1 MITMLS
7 GSLTGPVAQAI
18 GWALLHL
25 LWQGVLVAAILAATL
40 ALMKRQS
47 ANARYLASCGAMIA
61 LLVLV
66 VATAVRAYDPA
77 AEATPALPA
86 TVTMHAAT
94 LLDTTADLS
103 PVAASNT
110 PTTAQLFARAVAT
123 AAPHLPAI
131 VLIWATG
138 VLLLSVRLLCGWIRA
153 HEMAKRNAVPAGR
166 DWQRAA
172 ARLAE
177 ALNLRRGVRLLE
189 SAAVEVP
196 MVIGFLRPV
205 ILLPMATLSGLS
217 TDQIEMILAHELAH
231 IRRHDFLINLLQAVV
246 ETLLFY
252 HPAVWWISGRARI
265 EREHCCDDMA
275 VAVCGNPL
283 QYARAL
289 TRLEELRVDP
299 VHAFIAANG
308 GSLLTRIRRLIGERA
323 ESPNGPSR
331 WAAGAALLTVLL
343 ALLAA
348 PSIPMLADRQHAD
361 EPQAAAAPKA
371 AHAEVT
377 VKAAKTPEPDVEVD
391 AEPSDDVN
399 IEVDAAPAVAAMTA
413 PTVPETPDPPD
424 VPEPARSACPATTP
438 LPPMPVMHLRMHRA
452 ALAPMAITA
461 PRFRPRTESPE
472 KRRTV
477 GATRCETT
485 RRKRAS
491 MTA

>member
-7 GSLTGPVAQAI
+7 SSLTGPMAQAI

-47 ANARYLASCGAMIA
+47 ANARYLASWGAMIA

-66 VATAVRAYDPA
+66 VATAVRAYDPVGD
-77 AEATPALPA
+77 ATPALPA

-103 PVAASNT
+103 TVAASNT

-123 AAPHLPAI
+123 AAPHLPTI
-131 VLIWATG
+131 VLIWAMG
-138 VLLLSVRLLCGWIRA
+138 VLLLSIRLLFGWIRA

-177 ALNLRRGVRLLE
+177 ALNLRRGVTLLE

-196 MVIGFLRPV
+196 TVIGFLRPV

-217 TDQIEMILAHELAH
+217 TDQIEVILAHELAP
-231 IRRHDFLINLLQAVV
+231 IPLLRAAA
-246 ETLLFY
+246 EPPLFY
-252 HPAVWWISGRARI
+252 PPAVGWISGRARI
-265 EREHCCDDMA
+265 EREHCWDDMA
-275 VAVCGNPL
+275 VAVCGTPR
-283 QYARAL
+283 QYARARP
-289 TRLEELRVDP
+289 RLEELRVDP
-299 VHAFIAANG
+299 IHAFIAANG

-331 WAAGAALLTVLL
+331 WAAGAALLIVLL

-361 EPQAAAAPKA
+361 EPQAAAAA
-371 AHAEVT
+371 
-377 VKAAKTPEPDVEVD
+377 PEG
-391 AEPSDDVN
+391 
-399 IEVDAAPAVAAMTA
+399 APAAGTA
-413 PTVPETPDPPD
+413 
-424 VPEPARSACPATTP
+424 R
-438 LPPMPVMHLRMHRA
+438 
-452 ALAPMAITA
+452 
-461 PRFRPRTESPE
+461 
-472 KRRTV
+472 
-477 GATRCETT
+477 
-485 RRKRAS
+485 
-491 MTA
+491 